1 MIQLLVDQ
9 PLLLLVLVSAG
20 GYLLGQ
26 VEVKGSSL
34 GVAAVMFAGLAV
46 GALDPRLKLPEFTT
60 LLGLVLFVY
69 AIGLSSGP
77 SFFAALRRKGVR
89 DNAMVLGI
97 LASAAG
103 LVVGVA
109 LLLGLKG
116 TTASGLFAGSLTNTP
131 ALAAL
136 LERIQ
141 TMAAPEQVEQIIS
154 EPVVGYSIAYP
165 IGIVGVIAAL
175 FVTKRLWN
183 VDYAAEAEQVDD
195 AQATG
200 EDLQSYSIRVTNPE
214 VEGQTIRQLMQAHD
228 WDVVFGRV
236 RHAGDD
242 EQILAEAETTI
253 RIGDVVSV
261 VGEAENVRPVLHTL
275 GELAAEQL
283 EASRETYDFRRIFV
297 SNPDATGRPIRDLRF
312 LQQIGAIVTR
322 VRRGDVEWLVDAD
335 TVLELGDRVRVVARP
350 EDMPL
355 VNERFGDS
363 YKALS
368 EVNLLTLNLGLM
380 AGLLIGL
387 IPIPVPGG
395 LTFTLG
401 LAGGPLV
408 VGLVLGKLGRTGP
421 LVWYLP
427 YNANLLL
434 RQLGLVLFFAGVG
447 TRAGYAFFNTLLG
460 GEGLLIFAAGAVLTC
475 TTALSTLWI
484 GYKAL
489 GIPMPLLMGM
499 LAGLHT
505 QPAVLSYAL
514 EQTDSDVP
522 NLGYA
527 TVFPMATIAKII
539 LAQLLLL
546 TLS

>member
-1 MIQLLVDQ
+1 
-9 PLLLLVLVSAG
+9 
-20 GYLLGQ
+20 
-26 VEVKGSSL
+26 
-34 GVAAVMFAGLAV
+34 
-46 GALDPRLKLPEFTT
+46 
-60 LLGLVLFVY
+60 
-69 AIGLSSGP
+69 
-77 SFFAALRRKGVR
+77 
-89 DNAMVLGI
+89 MVLG
-97 LASAAG
+97 LLTGAAG
-103 LVVGVA
+103 LVAGIAV
-109 LLLGLKG
+109 LLNLKS
-116 TTASGLFAGSLTNTP
+116 TTAAGLFAGSLTNTP

-136 LERIQ
+136 LERIP
-141 TMAAPEQVEQIIS
+141 TMVDPARVEQVVS

-165 IGIVGVIAAL
+165 MGIIGVIGAL

-200 EDLQSYSIRVTNPE
+200 EDLHSYSIRVTNAD
-214 VEGQTIRQLMQAHD
+214 VEGQTVRQLMQRHD

-236 RHAGDD
+236 RHAGADD
-242 EQILAEAETTI
+242 QILAEAETPI
-253 RIGDVVSV
+253 RVGDVVSV

-283 EASRETYDFRRIFV
+283 EASRESYDFRRIFV

-350 EDMPL
+350 EDMLL

-368 EVNLLTLNLGLM
+368 EVNLLTMNLGLM
-380 AGLLIGL
+380 AGLLLGL

-401 LAGGPLV
+401 LAGGPLIA
-408 VGLVLGKLGRTGP
+408 GLVLGKLGRTGP

-447 TRAGYAFFNTLLG
+447 TRAGYAFFTTLLSG
-460 GEGLLIFAAGAVLTC
+460 GGLTIFAAGAVLTC
-475 TTALSTLWI
+475 LTAFLALWI

-514 EQTDSDVP
+514 EQTESDVP

-527 TVFPMATIAKII
+527 TVFPLATIAKII
-539 LAQLLLL
+539 LAQMLLLGL
-546 TLS
+546 P